1 MHCWALWALLQ
12 LAIEGKLPVKE
23 ARQSQYIHE
32 NTENQ
37 CSSSQ
42 EKHSS
47 AIDSFLIGI

>member
-1 MHCWALWALLQ
+1 MHCWALWALLGY
-12 LAIEGKLPVKE
+12 ERKLPVTE
-23 ARQSQYIHE
+23 ARQSQYRQE
-32 NTENQ
+32 NTENH